1 MMFWKDK
8 INMKQDKKK
17 PIKGIRIKNAN
28 FAMIFISCILYVM
41 LITAT
46 IHASNRYKDVEKAM
60 DTYVACEECDALLTS
75 GSAYLTEQ
83 ARLYA
88 VTAEE
93 QYIENYFTE
102 VHVTQRRENAVEKLE
117 ACYDNEEVYGFLQEA
132 LKSSNALMEDEI
144 YAMKLVA
151 TAKGKDMASLPEEVQ
166 QAQIIEEDLVLSQE
180 GMIEKAQEMVFGSE
194 YQSAKEEIS
203 GHVEYFMDSIQNAT
217 NQRMVKSA
225 DNLAKTMSQ
234 QRILIS
240 ILFIESIITFVM
252 IIMLIVKP
260 LQVYVNCIREEKMM
274 EITGSY
280 EFKYLA
286 LTYNDIYEV
295 NTTNEAMLRYQA
307 EHDPLTGLIN
317 RGAFEQLK
325 QIFRTKSGPLG
336 LLIIDVDKFKLVND
350 GYGHE
355 MGDQVLKRVAK
366 LLGESFRTTDY
377 PARIGGDEFAVIMAN
392 VSEDQRVIIEEKIT
406 NINAALL
413 HPPEGMPAVS
423 LSVGGAFSEEGFT
436 DDLYHK
442 ADFALYD
449 VKEHGRCG
457 CRFYD
462 KNHEYQEH
470 CKDKKDS

>member
-1 MMFWKDK
+1 
-8 INMKQDKKK
+8 MKQTKKK
-17 PIKGIRIKNAN
+17 PIKGIRIKTAN
-28 FAMIFISCILYVM
+28 FAMILISCILYIM

-46 IHASNRYKDVEKAM
+46 IHASNRYRDVEKAM
-60 DTYVACEECDALLTS
+60 DTYVACQQCDAMLTS

-83 ARLYA
+83 VRLYA
-88 VTAEE
+88 VTAEQ
-93 QYIENYFTE
+93 QYMENYFTE
-102 VHVTQRRENAVEKLE
+102 VHVTRRRENAVEKLKDY
-117 ACYDNEEVYGFLQEA
+117 YDNDEVYGSLQEA
-132 LKSSNALMEDEI
+132 LKSSNDLMVDEI

-151 TAKGKDMASLPEEVQ
+151 TAKGQDLAGLPEEVQ
-166 QAQIIEEDLVLSQE
+166 QAQITEEDLALSQDE
-180 GMIEKAQEMVFGSE
+180 MIEKAREMVFGSK
-194 YQSAKEEIS
+194 YQSSKDEIT
-203 GHVEYFMDSIQNAT
+203 GHVEYFMDRIQNDT
-217 NQRMVKSA
+217 NQRMVNSA
-225 DNLAKTMSQ
+225 DNLSRTMSH

-252 IIMLIVKP
+252 IILLIVKP

-295 NTTNEAMLRYQA
+295 NATNEAMLRYQA

-325 QIFRTKSGPLG
+325 KIFRAKSSTLG

-355 MGDQVLKRVAK
+355 MGDKVLKRVAK
-366 LLGESFRTTDY
+366 LLEESFRTTDY

-392 VSEDQRVIIEEKIT
+392 VSEDQKIIIEGKIA
-406 NINAALL
+406 NINDMLL
-413 HPPEGMPAVS
+413 HPPKGMPAVS

-436 DDLYHK
+436 DDLYQK
-442 ADFALYD
+442 ADLALYD

-462 KNHEYQEH
+462 ANHEYHDDRKEN
-470 CKDKKDS
+470 S